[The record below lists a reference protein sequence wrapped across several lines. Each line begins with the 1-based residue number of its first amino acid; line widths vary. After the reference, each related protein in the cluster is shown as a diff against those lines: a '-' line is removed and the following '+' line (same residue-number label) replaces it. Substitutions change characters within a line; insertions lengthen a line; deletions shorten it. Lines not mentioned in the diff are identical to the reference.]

1 MKNWAIL
8 IGVDKYRH
16 QNRLRN
22 AVADAKLVYRT
33 LTVDYGFKRS
43 NISCLY
49 DERATRSRILRVIN
63 DVVPRRWR
71 VAKQDQLFV
80 FFAGHG
86 GRASRKGKKKTWF
99 LVPSEGKR
107 ISESPENWD
116 TVLSSTEIRTLESTF
131 RGAHILYVFDC
142 CYAGMA
148 FSYQAPARRRGS
160 LLSVHALVAGT
171 GRETVNDEGGTGHSV
186 FTDSLVQAL
195 SGWGG
200 LGNGADHT
208 FGASELVHF
217 VRQDVPD
224 QIKKK
229 GLHPIQRPF
238 GGPLR
243 GNTEGKEF
251 ALTPILPRLP
261 ESIVTLLLHQ
271 NVRARQEGIRQLSQF
286 SDPESFDVKQLAL
299 SRMARDSSPSV
310 RVEVA
315 FYLMPYLGNQALPL
329 LITMLGDKDEH
340 VLLTVMKALSEMRR
354 NSSQILP
361 HVKNFVSHHNTRVRR
376 SAQACLALLGVQKAL
391 RAVVGQ
397 LPAEQGSIRREMIDV
412 LKRLPTTTISKDSLT
427 RVISEHLHHQD
438 WRSRRA
444 AAEALGELGL
454 GGATS
459 ELIRLA
465 ESSAQ
470 HYMVRYAAVEA
481 LGHIGQATARDV
493 IFQALINDRSLL
505 VRTAA
510 GEAAGSLDGPDA
522 VEYLTRAI
530 SLDSEWRVRRSAV
543 ESCGLLQD
551 SSATQYLIR
560 AATDPHFRVRMAVAQ
575 AIGEIG
581 GDSGRNT
588 LEELASRDQ
597 SLFVKRSAGRAL
609 QRL

>member
-1 MKNWAIL
+1 MENWAIL

-43 NISCLY
+43 NITCLY

-71 VAKQDQLFV
+71 VARQDQLFV

-86 GRASRKGKKKTWF
+86 GRGVRKGKNKTWF
-99 LVPSEGKR
+99 LVPNDGR
-107 ISESPENWD
+107 RVSESLGNWD

-148 FSYQAPARRRGS
+148 FSYQAPAKRSGS
-160 LLSVHALVAGT
+160 LLSVHAVVAGT
-171 GRETVNDEGGTGHSV
+171 DRETVNDENGTGHSV

-208 FGASELVHF
+208 FVASELIQF
-217 VRQDVPD
+217 VRHDVPG

-229 GLHPIQRPF
+229 GLRPIQRPF

-243 GNTEGKEF
+243 GNTGGKEF
-251 ALTPILPRLP
+251 KLTPILPRLP
-261 ESIVTLLLHQ
+261 EGIVTLLLQQ
-271 NVRARQEGIRQLSQF
+271 NVRARQEGVRQLTQLPGA
-286 SDPESFDVKQLAL
+286 DSFDVKQLAL
-299 SRMARDSSPSV
+299 SRMSCDSSPSV
-310 RVEVA
+310 RDEVA
-315 FYLMPYLGNQALPL
+315 FSLIPNLGNLALPL
-329 LITMLGDKDEH
+329 LIAMLGDKDEH
-340 VLLTVMKALSEMRR
+340 VLLTVMKGLSEMWRQR
-354 NSSQILP
+354 SQIVP
-361 HVKNFVSHHNTRVRR
+361 HVRKFASHHNARVRR
-376 SAQACLALLGVQKAL
+376 SAQACMALLGVQRAL
-391 RAVVGQ
+391 RAVVSQ
-397 LPAEQGSIRREMIDV
+397 LPTEQGSIRREMIDV
-412 LKRLPTTTISKDSLT
+412 LKRLPTATISKDALT
-427 RVISEHLHHQD
+427 RVISGYLRHED

-459 ELIRLA
+459 ELTCLA

-481 LGHIGQATARDV
+481 LGHIGQVSSRGV
-493 IFQALINDRSLL
+493 ICQALVNDRSLL

-510 GEAAGSLDGPDA
+510 GEAAGSLGGPDA
-522 VEYLTRAI
+522 IEYLARAI

-551 SSATQYLIR
+551 STAMQYLIR
-560 AATDPHFRVRMAVAQ
+560 AAADPHFRVRMASAQ

-581 GDSGRNT
+581 GDSGRNA
-588 LEELASRDQ
+588 LEELVSRDQ
-597 SLFVKRSAGRAL
+597 SLFVKRSAARAL